1 MSAPRNPLV
10 PHQVRSV
17 PMSEQVLPLW
27 AVPLLPLGL
36 IGLGAVAAVFDAAGG
51 AHAAGR
57 PLASALATPAREAL
71 RLLATQRVTTR
82 LPDALLWRIGSAA
95 PLVVAVLASVTVP
108 LAPGLVLAD
117 LSIGVVW
124 WTAFVALL
132 WVAVHLCGWGANSAL
147 PMVAGYRFV
156 AQALAYEMPLAITI
170 VAVALP
176 AESLSLSQIAAAQ
189 SGLWYVVWIPAGFL
203 VYLLCA
209 AALSFWGP
217 FATPLGADA
226 AGGVLAELA
235 GPERL
240 LFLAGRY
247 TVLGASA
254 WFAVPLFLG
263 GGAGPLLPAWLW
275 TVLKTL
281 AVLALLVGVRWR
293 LPLVRMD
300 RFEELAWVV
309 LIPVTLAQLFVVCVI
324 VLLR

>member
-1 MSAPRNPLV
+1 MSD
-10 PHQVRSV
+10 
-17 PMSEQVLPLW
+17 QVLPLW
-27 AVPLLPLGL
+27 AVPLLPVGLLALGY
-36 IGLGAVAAVFDAAGG
+36 VAAVLDAAG
-51 AHAAGR
+51 AARVAGR
-57 PLASALATPAREAL
+57 GIGDVVVVPAREAV

-95 PLVVAVLASVTVP
+95 PLIVAVLASVCVP

-132 WVAVHLCGWGANSAL
+132 WVAVHICGWGANSPYPL
-147 PMVAGYRFV
+147 VAGYRFV

-176 AESLSLSQIAAAQ
+176 AETLSVSGIAAAQ
-189 SGLWYVVWIPAGFL
+189 SGLWYVVWIPAGFV

-209 AALSFWGP
+209 AALAFWGP
-217 FATPLGADA
+217 FATPIGADV

-247 TVLGASA
+247 AVLGAGA
-254 WFAVPLFLG
+254 WLAVPLFLG
-263 GGAGPLLPAWLW
+263 GGAGPLLPDWLW
-275 TVLKTL
+275 TVVKTL
-281 AVLALLVGVRWR
+281 AVLALLVAVRWR

-309 LIPVTLAQLFVVCVI
+309 LIPVTLVQLFVVCVV